1 MHNYLL
7 KRFRTKE
14 GNSQDIVVL
23 QQQYNT
29 LFFEFLVQGQRKVGV
44 DGSNAPSIFRNCTVF
59 DKFLG
64 ENKTFAAIV

>member
-29 LFFEFLVQGQRKVGV
+29 LFFEFLVQGRRNVGV
-44 DGSNAPSIFRNCTVF
+44 DGANAPSMFRKLHHF
-59 DKFLG
+59 
-64 ENKTFAAIV
+64 

>member
-29 LFFEFLVQGQRKVGV
+29 LFFEFLVQGRRKVGV
-44 DGSNAPSIFRNCTVF
+44 DGTNALLIFKELHHFRQ
-59 DKFLG
+59 
-64 ENKTFAAIV
+64 I